1 MAPAACFRRWLS
13 LDEGVE
19 VTDRG
24 TLAGESLFVAG
35 DDGFDPTGWAVGP
48 WSADTLQGSA
58 YAGLLAWVIE
68 RSEAA
73 SGMTLARLS
82 FDLWRPV
89 TRERLAATVTVL
101 RDGRKARTVE
111 ASLVQTGRPVARCT
125 ALLLKM
131 DPASAPPRAAG
142 KPPALGPEAGR
153 PVPAHVKG
161 WSPFFT
167 SVDTR
172 VVEGDLLAPGPAAAW
187 LRLGRRLVAGEETSP
202 LAHAVSAA
210 DLASG
215 ISAVV
220 DLRTWSFVNADL
232 TVVLWRL
239 PRPPWILLAAET
251 HAGDQGTGATHGL
264 LSDLDGPFG
273 RCAQALIFERRP

>member
-1 MAPAACFRRWLS
+1 
-13 LDEGVE
+13 
-19 VTDRG
+19 VTDG
-24 TLAGESLFVAG
+24 TIADGCLFVAQ
-35 DDGFDPTGWAVGP
+35 DDGFQPTEWAVGP

-58 YAGLLAWVIE
+58 YGGLLARMIE
-68 RSEAA
+68 RDDAA
-73 SGMTLARLS
+73 NGMALARLS

-89 TRERLAATVTVL
+89 TRERLTSTLTVL

-111 ASLVQTGRPVARCT
+111 ASLVQAGRPVARCT

-131 DPASAPPRAAG
+131 DPASTPPRGGAD
-142 KPPALGPEAGR
+142 PPALGPEAGR
-153 PVPAHVKG
+153 PVPPHVKA

-172 VVEGDLLAPGPAAAW
+172 VVEGDLLKRGPAAAW
-187 LRLGRRLVAGEETSP
+187 FHLGRRLVAGEETSP
-202 LAHAVSAA
+202 LVHAVSAA

-220 DLRTWSFVNADL
+220 DLRTWSFINADL

-251 HAGDQGTGATHGL
+251 HVGDQGTGVAQGL

-273 RCAQALIFERRP
+273 RCEQALIFERRP